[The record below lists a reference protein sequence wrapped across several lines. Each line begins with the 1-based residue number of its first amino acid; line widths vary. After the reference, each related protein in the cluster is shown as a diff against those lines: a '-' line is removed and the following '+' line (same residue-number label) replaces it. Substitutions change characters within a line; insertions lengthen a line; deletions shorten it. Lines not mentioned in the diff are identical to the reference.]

1 MLKSLFLREIGQI
14 SPQTFITRESI
25 RKTYDLDLSC
35 YKSFARVHHPS
46 VNSLSIDTSE
56 KRYLLSGGGE
66 GKIAIFDLMNFPT
79 FPSDSS
85 SSVELKPICEAA
97 RDATRNT
104 HQCAISCVVWFPFD
118 TGIFISSGFDKCIKV
133 WDTNKM
139 LPVYDFKM
147 ERKVNGQAMSSCAT
161 FHSLIAAA
169 TDDPNVKLCDL
180 QSGTAVH
187 ILKVLAFSTS
197 SGLHVISTTSYRPG
211 ITKFAAST
219 A

>member
-1 MLKSLFLREIGQI
+1 
-14 SPQTFITRESI
+14 
-25 RKTYDLDLSC
+25 
-35 YKSFARVHHPS
+35 V
-46 VNSLSIDTSE
+46 
-56 KRYLLSGGGE
+56 
-66 GKIAIFDLMNFPT
+66 
-79 FPSDSS
+79 
-85 SSVELKPICEAA
+85 
-97 RDATRNT
+97 TRNT